1 MAGYTRQSLAQILNG
16 EIVSAPPLNAEFN
29 QILSAFNNSTGHK
42 HDGTAAEGPPIDRI
56 ADLDQNNLIFVDTSA
71 NQINFYVESSAA
83 SVGQISIQDGAIVP
97 FTDNDIDLGS
107 SSFEFKDLYIDGT
120 ANIDTLATSLIVAE
134 AGTAGAPSITT
145 TGDVDNGLYFNA
157 ANQMSYTSGGVA
169 QVTFKDGSIV
179 PVTDNDI
186 DLGASGAEFK
196 DLYIDGTANIDSL
209 VADTVDINGGTIDNT
224 VIGATTP
231 AAATFTNLTVS
242 TGSTIN
248 FSGATVSNGGTF
260 TTVNI
265 SGGSITGITD
275 LAIADGGTG
284 ASTASAARTN
294 LGVALGTNVQA
305 YDAGLQSI
313 SGLTTTADQMI
324 YTTSSDTY
332 ATASLTSAGRA
343 LLDDAD
349 ASAQRTT
356 LGLGTLA
363 TQNANSVAITG
374 GTISGI
380 SNLSDPGTSLQYTF
394 STTTTDSD
402 PGSGLV
408 RLNNATQNAATEIYI
423 DDEDS
428 DGTDVS
434 GVIGLLSGGNNPSSV
449 LGYVTIRKEFAP
461 ENFITMKITTLT
473 SASGYTKLVG
483 TVEASSGATPF
494 SDTDNLYFSIDVSG
508 DKGDPG
514 DLSGPASST
523 DNAVIRW
530 DGTSGKTAQNSS
542 VTIDDSGNV
551 TTAGRI
557 HSTTTGFRFP
567 DNTDQTTAGVIG
579 PASSTDNAVV
589 RWDGTSGG
597 LIQDSSVVIDDS
609 GNVGIGTSSPSSK
622 LQVNG
627 EIVTNSGLPS
637 GDISAPAASF
647 FYDTSNDYA
656 TITSLHNAVAWKP
669 FAIRSAGM
677 IFRTSSD
684 TEAMRIDSSG
694 NVGIGTSS
702 PGSILELASTGPVL
716 TLNDT
721 NGVVGGSQTSR
732 ISFEASGTETGT
744 IGIASGAGFMAVNN
758 KSGSLALLADSN
770 NTSTSSTMT
779 FSVDGTEAARINSSG
794 NVGIGTTSP
803 AYPLDVAGI
812 IRSSST
818 FPSLYLNE
826 TDQAVDEKLWRI
838 SSAGKQFSIQTAND
852 AVSAARSSYSISR
865 GTGTAIGDHVWVSG
879 TTEAMRLTSS
889 GNVGIGTTSPD
900 FPLDVAGRIG
910 ILEGTNGIAFHDGS
924 GSVSGAVRADS
935 GDNLIFA
942 TGSSDTE
949 RMRINSSG
957 NVGIGG
963 TPAEKLDVIAP
974 DNSSI
979 IMARVTRSS
988 KDYGIALENNG
999 STGDSTINAFGSGA
1013 ELIFETASTEQAR
1026 FDANGLRIGT
1036 TAEVVTATGGELVS
1050 LQGTA
1055 TKSPLGVKS
1064 SDVTSIH
1071 SWNTGSSAA
1080 TRYHFIGWNP
1090 AGSQEFHLRRET
1102 DGSIRLASLVA
1113 GLQLDGNS
1121 NGISFKDSV
1130 TFEDNVVSRPIL
1142 KDYAETTVIANTGTT
1157 YTIDLENGNVFNLTL
1172 TGNCTYTFSN
1182 PPASGSAGAFTLI
1195 QNQDGTG
1202 SRTVTWPASV
1212 EWAGGSAPTITST
1225 ASSTDV
1231 FTFITTDGGTT
1242 WYGFTGG
1249 QDFS

>member
-120 ANIDTLATSLIVAE
+120 ANIDTLAASLIVVE

-145 TGDVDNGLYFNA
+145 TGDTDNGLYFNA

-186 DLGASGAEFK
+186 DLGAVGAEFK

-209 VADTVDINGGTIDNT
+209 VADTADINAGTIDNT

-231 AAATFTNLTVS
+231 AAGTFTNLTVS
-242 TGSTIN
+242 TGSTID
-248 FSGATVSNGGTF
+248 FTGATVSNGGTF
-260 TTVNI
+260 TTVTI

-275 LAIADGGTG
+275 LAIDDGGTG
-284 ASTASAARTN
+284 ASTASVARTN
-294 LGVALGTNVQA
+294 LGLAIGTNVQA

-332 ATASLTSAGRA
+332 ATTSLTSAGRA
-343 LLDDAD
+343 LLDDAS

-363 TQNANSVAITG
+363 TQDANNVTITG

-402 PGSGLV
+402 PGSGNV

-428 DGTDVS
+428 DGTNVS
-434 GVIGLLSGGNNPSSV
+434 GVIALLAGGNNPSSV

-514 DLSGPASST
+514 DLSGPGSST
-523 DNAVIRW
+523 DNALVRF
-530 DGTSGKTAQNSS
+530 DGAGGNAVQNSGWILS
-542 VTIDDSGNV
+542 DADALTAGGTLDMDGNALTVDEVTLSGVVSGN
-551 TTAGRI
+551 
-557 HSTTTGFRFP
+557 
-567 DNTDQTTAGVIG
+567 DQEM
-579 PASSTDNAVV
+579 N
-589 RWDGTSGG
+589 
-597 LIQDSSVVIDDS
+597 
-609 GNVGIGTSSPSSK
+609 
-622 LQVNG
+622 
-627 EIVTNSGLPS
+627 
-637 GDISAPAASF
+637 
-647 FYDTSNDYA
+647 
-656 TITSLHNAVAWKP
+656 
-669 FAIRSAGM
+669 
-677 IFRTSSD
+677 
-684 TEAMRIDSSG
+684 
-694 NVGIGTSS
+694 
-702 PGSILELASTGPVL
+702 
-716 TLNDT
+716 
-721 NGVVGGSQTSR
+721 
-732 ISFEASGTETGT
+732 
-744 IGIASGAGFMAVNN
+744 
-758 KSGSLALLADSN
+758 
-770 NTSTSSTMT
+770 
-779 FSVDGTEAARINSSG
+779 
-794 NVGIGTTSP
+794 
-803 AYPLDVAGI
+803 
-812 IRSSST
+812 
-818 FPSLYLNE
+818 
-826 TDQAVDEKLWRI
+826 
-838 SSAGKQFSIQTAND
+838 
-852 AVSAARSSYSISR
+852 
-865 GTGTAIGDHVWVSG
+865 
-879 TTEAMRLTSS
+879 
-889 GNVGIGTTSPD
+889 
-900 FPLDVAGRIG
+900 
-910 ILEGTNGIAFHDGS
+910 
-924 GSVSGAVRADS
+924 
-935 GDNLIFA
+935 
-942 TGSSDTE
+942 
-949 RMRINSSG
+949 
-957 NVGIGG
+957 
-963 TPAEKLDVIAP
+963 
-974 DNSSI
+974 
-979 IMARVTRSS
+979 RV
-988 KDYGIALENNG
+988 K
-999 STGDSTINAFGSGA
+999 
-1013 ELIFETASTEQAR
+1013 
-1026 FDANGLRIGT
+1026 
-1036 TAEVVTATGGELVS
+1036 
-1050 LQGTA
+1050 
-1055 TKSPLGVKS
+1055 
-1064 SDVTSIH
+1064 
-1071 SWNTGSSAA
+1071 
-1080 TRYHFIGWNP
+1080 
-1090 AGSQEFHLRRET
+1090 
-1102 DGSIRLASLVA
+1102 
-1113 GLQLDGNS
+1113 
-1121 NGISFKDSV
+1121 
-1130 TFEDNVVSRPIL
+1130 L
-1142 KDYAETTVIANTGTT
+1142 KDYSETTVIANTGAT
-1157 YTIDLENGNVFNLTL
+1157 YTIDLESGNVFNLTL
-1172 TGNCTYTFSN
+1172 TDNCTYTFSN

-1212 EWAGGSAPTITST
+1212 EWADGSAPTITST

>member
-120 ANIDTLATSLIVAE
+120 ANID
-134 AGTAGAPSITT
+134 
-145 TGDVDNGLYFNA
+145 
-157 ANQMSYTSGGVA
+157 
-169 QVTFKDGSIV
+169 
-179 PVTDNDI
+179 
-186 DLGASGAEFK
+186 
-196 DLYIDGTANIDSL
+196 SL
-209 VADTVDINGGTIDNT
+209 VADTADINAGTIDNT
-224 VIGATTP
+224 IIGATTP

-260 TTVNI
+260 TTVTI

-284 ASTASAARTN
+284 ASTASVARTN
-294 LGVALGTNVQA
+294 LGVAIGTNVQA

-332 ATASLTSAGRA
+332 ATTSLTSAGRA
-343 LLDDAD
+343 LLDDAS

-380 SNLSDPGTSLQYTF
+380 SNISDPGTSLPYTF

-402 PGSGLV
+402 PGSGIV

-423 DDEDS
+423 DDEDN
-428 DGTDVS
+428 DGTNVS
-434 GVIGLLSGGNNPSSV
+434 GVIALLAGGNNPSSV

-514 DLSGPASST
+514 DLSGPGSST
-523 DNAVIRW
+523 DNAVVRW
-530 DGTSGKTAQNSS
+530 DGTSGATTQNSS

-567 DNTDQTTAGVIG
+567 DNTDQITAGVIG
-579 PASSTDNAVV
+579 PASSTDNALV
-589 RWDGTSGG
+589 RFDGAGG
-597 LIQDSSVVIDDS
+597 SAVQ
-609 GNVGIGTSSPSSK
+609 
-622 LQVNG
+622 
-627 EIVTNSGLPS
+627 NSGWILS
-637 GDISAPAASF
+637 DADALTAGGEF
-647 FYDTSNDYA
+647 
-656 TITSLHNAVAWKP
+656 AVE
-669 FAIRSAGM
+669 
-677 IFRTSSD
+677 D
-684 TEAMRIDSSG
+684 
-694 NVGIGTSS
+694 
-702 PGSILELASTGPVL
+702 LE
-716 TLNDT
+716 
-721 NGVVGGSQTSR
+721 
-732 ISFEASGTETGT
+732 
-744 IGIASGAGFMAVNN
+744 
-758 KSGSLALLADSN
+758 
-770 NTSTSSTMT
+770 
-779 FSVDGTEAARINSSG
+779 
-794 NVGIGTTSP
+794 
-803 AYPLDVAGI
+803 
-812 IRSSST
+812 
-818 FPSLYLNE
+818 
-826 TDQAVDEKLWRI
+826 
-838 SSAGKQFSIQTAND
+838 
-852 AVSAARSSYSISR
+852 
-865 GTGTAIGDHVWVSG
+865 
-879 TTEAMRLTSS
+879 
-889 GNVGIGTTSPD
+889 
-900 FPLDVAGRIG
+900 
-910 ILEGTNGIAFHDGS
+910 
-924 GSVSGAVRADS
+924 
-935 GDNLIFA
+935 
-942 TGSSDTE
+942 
-949 RMRINSSG
+949 
-957 NVGIGG
+957 
-963 TPAEKLDVIAP
+963 
-974 DNSSI
+974 
-979 IMARVTRSS
+979 VTRP
-988 KDYGIALENNG
+988 K
-999 STGDSTINAFGSGA
+999 
-1013 ELIFETASTEQAR
+1013 
-1026 FDANGLRIGT
+1026 
-1036 TAEVVTATGGELVS
+1036 
-1050 LQGTA
+1050 
-1055 TKSPLGVKS
+1055 
-1064 SDVTSIH
+1064 
-1071 SWNTGSSAA
+1071 
-1080 TRYHFIGWNP
+1080 
-1090 AGSQEFHLRRET
+1090 
-1102 DGSIRLASLVA
+1102 
-1113 GLQLDGNS
+1113 
-1121 NGISFKDSV
+1121 
-1130 TFEDNVVSRPIL
+1130 L
-1142 KDYAETTVIANTGTT
+1142 KDYSETTVIANTGAT

-1172 TGNCTYTFSN
+1172 TGDCTYTFSN

-1242 WYGFTGG
+1242 WYGFTAG
-1249 QDFS
+1249 QEFS

>member
-29 QILSAFNNSTGHK
+29 QILAAFNNSTGHK

-56 ADLDQNNLIFVDTSA
+56 ADSDQNNLIFVDTSA

-120 ANIDTLATSLIVAE
+120 ANID
-134 AGTAGAPSITT
+134 
-145 TGDVDNGLYFNA
+145 
-157 ANQMSYTSGGVA
+157 
-169 QVTFKDGSIV
+169 
-179 PVTDNDI
+179 
-186 DLGASGAEFK
+186 
-196 DLYIDGTANIDSL
+196 SL
-209 VADTVDINGGTIDNT
+209 VADTADINAGTIDNT
-224 VIGATTP
+224 IIGATTP
-231 AAATFTNLTVS
+231 AAATVTNLTVS

-260 TTVNI
+260 TTVTI

-294 LGVALGTNVQA
+294 LGVAIGTNVQA

-332 ATASLTSAGRA
+332 ATTSLTSAGRA
-343 LLDDAD
+343 LLDDAS

-356 LGLGTLA
+356 LGLGTIA
-363 TQNANSVAITG
+363 TQNANNVTITG

-402 PGSGLV
+402 PGSGNV

-428 DGTDVS
+428 DGTNVS
-434 GVIGLLSGGNNPSSV
+434 GVIALLAGGNNPSSV

-483 TVEASSGATPF
+483 TVEASSGASPF
-494 SDTDNLYFSIDVSG
+494 SDADNLYFSIDVSG

-514 DLSGPASST
+514 DLSGPGSST
-523 DNAVIRW
+523 DNAVVRW
-530 DGTSGKTAQNSS
+530 DGTSGSTTQNSS

-579 PASSTDNAVV
+579 PASSTDNALV
-589 RWDGTSGG
+589 RFDGTGGSTVQNSGWTLSDVDALTAG
-597 LIQDSSVVIDDS
+597 GAFDMNGNTLTVDAVTLSGVVS
-609 GNVGIGTSSPSSK
+609 GND
-622 LQVNG
+622 QEVN
-627 EIVTNSGLPS
+627 
-637 GDISAPAASF
+637 
-647 FYDTSNDYA
+647 
-656 TITSLHNAVAWKP
+656 
-669 FAIRSAGM
+669 
-677 IFRTSSD
+677 
-684 TEAMRIDSSG
+684 
-694 NVGIGTSS
+694 
-702 PGSILELASTGPVL
+702 
-716 TLNDT
+716 
-721 NGVVGGSQTSR
+721 
-732 ISFEASGTETGT
+732 
-744 IGIASGAGFMAVNN
+744 
-758 KSGSLALLADSN
+758 
-770 NTSTSSTMT
+770 
-779 FSVDGTEAARINSSG
+779 
-794 NVGIGTTSP
+794 
-803 AYPLDVAGI
+803 
-812 IRSSST
+812 
-818 FPSLYLNE
+818 
-826 TDQAVDEKLWRI
+826 
-838 SSAGKQFSIQTAND
+838 
-852 AVSAARSSYSISR
+852 
-865 GTGTAIGDHVWVSG
+865 
-879 TTEAMRLTSS
+879 
-889 GNVGIGTTSPD
+889 
-900 FPLDVAGRIG
+900 
-910 ILEGTNGIAFHDGS
+910 
-924 GSVSGAVRADS
+924 
-935 GDNLIFA
+935 
-942 TGSSDTE
+942 
-949 RMRINSSG
+949 
-957 NVGIGG
+957 
-963 TPAEKLDVIAP
+963 
-974 DNSSI
+974 
-979 IMARVTRSS
+979 RV
-988 KDYGIALENNG
+988 K
-999 STGDSTINAFGSGA
+999 
-1013 ELIFETASTEQAR
+1013 
-1026 FDANGLRIGT
+1026 
-1036 TAEVVTATGGELVS
+1036 
-1050 LQGTA
+1050 
-1055 TKSPLGVKS
+1055 
-1064 SDVTSIH
+1064 
-1071 SWNTGSSAA
+1071 
-1080 TRYHFIGWNP
+1080 
-1090 AGSQEFHLRRET
+1090 
-1102 DGSIRLASLVA
+1102 
-1113 GLQLDGNS
+1113 
-1121 NGISFKDSV
+1121 
-1130 TFEDNVVSRPIL
+1130 L
-1142 KDYAETTVIANTGTT
+1142 KDYSETAVVANTGTT

-1242 WYGFTGG
+1242 WYGFTAG
-1249 QDFS
+1249 QEFS

>member
-42 HDGTAAEGPPIDRI
+42 HDGTTAEGPPIDRI

-120 ANIDTLATSLIVAE
+120 ANID
-134 AGTAGAPSITT
+134 
-145 TGDVDNGLYFNA
+145 
-157 ANQMSYTSGGVA
+157 
-169 QVTFKDGSIV
+169 
-179 PVTDNDI
+179 
-186 DLGASGAEFK
+186 
-196 DLYIDGTANIDSL
+196 SL
-209 VADTVDINGGTIDNT
+209 VADTADINAGTIDNT
-224 VIGATTP
+224 IIGATTP
-231 AAATFTNLTVS
+231 AAATVTNLTVS

-260 TTVNI
+260 TTVTI

-284 ASTASAARTN
+284 ASTASVARTN
-294 LGVALGTNVQA
+294 LGVAIGTNVQA

-332 ATASLTSAGRA
+332 ATTSLTSAGRA
-343 LLDDAD
+343 LLDDAS

-380 SNLSDPGTSLQYTF
+380 SNISDPGTSLPYTF

-402 PGSGLV
+402 PGSGIV

-423 DDEDS
+423 DDEDN
-428 DGTDVS
+428 DGTNVS
-434 GVIGLLSGGNNPSSV
+434 GVIALLAGGNNPSSV

-514 DLSGPASST
+514 DLSGPGSST
-523 DNAVIRW
+523 DNAVVRW
-530 DGTSGKTAQNSS
+530 DGTSGATTQNSS

-567 DNTDQTTAGVIG
+567 DNTDQITAGVIG
-579 PASSTDNAVV
+579 PASSTDNALV
-589 RWDGTSGG
+589 RFDGAGG
-597 LIQDSSVVIDDS
+597 SAVQ
-609 GNVGIGTSSPSSK
+609 
-622 LQVNG
+622 
-627 EIVTNSGLPS
+627 NSG
-637 GDISAPAASF
+637 
-647 FYDTSNDYA
+647 
-656 TITSLHNAVAWKP
+656 W
-669 FAIRSAGM
+669 
-677 IFRTSSD
+677 
-684 TEAMRIDSSG
+684 
-694 NVGIGTSS
+694 
-702 PGSILELASTGPVL
+702 IL
-716 TLNDT
+716 
-721 NGVVGGSQTSR
+721 
-732 ISFEASGTETGT
+732 
-744 IGIASGAGFMAVNN
+744 
-758 KSGSLALLADSN
+758 
-770 NTSTSSTMT
+770 
-779 FSVDGTEAARINSSG
+779 
-794 NVGIGTTSP
+794 
-803 AYPLDVAGI
+803 
-812 IRSSST
+812 
-818 FPSLYLNE
+818 
-826 TDQAVDEKLWRI
+826 
-838 SSAGKQFSIQTAND
+838 SSADALTAGGEF
-852 AVSAARSSYSISR
+852 AVE
-865 GTGTAIGDHVWVSG
+865 D
-879 TTEAMRLTSS
+879 
-889 GNVGIGTTSPD
+889 
-900 FPLDVAGRIG
+900 
-910 ILEGTNGIAFHDGS
+910 LE
-924 GSVSGAVRADS
+924 
-935 GDNLIFA
+935 
-942 TGSSDTE
+942 
-949 RMRINSSG
+949 
-957 NVGIGG
+957 
-963 TPAEKLDVIAP
+963 
-974 DNSSI
+974 
-979 IMARVTRSS
+979 VTRP
-988 KDYGIALENNG
+988 K
-999 STGDSTINAFGSGA
+999 
-1013 ELIFETASTEQAR
+1013 
-1026 FDANGLRIGT
+1026 
-1036 TAEVVTATGGELVS
+1036 
-1050 LQGTA
+1050 
-1055 TKSPLGVKS
+1055 
-1064 SDVTSIH
+1064 
-1071 SWNTGSSAA
+1071 
-1080 TRYHFIGWNP
+1080 
-1090 AGSQEFHLRRET
+1090 
-1102 DGSIRLASLVA
+1102 
-1113 GLQLDGNS
+1113 
-1121 NGISFKDSV
+1121 
-1130 TFEDNVVSRPIL
+1130 L
-1142 KDYAETTVIANTGTT
+1142 KDYSETTVIANTGAT

-1172 TGNCTYTFSN
+1172 TGDCTYTFSN

-1242 WYGFTGG
+1242 WYGFTAG
-1249 QDFS
+1249 QEFS

>member
-29 QILSAFNNSTGHK
+29 QILAAFNNSTGHK

-71 NQINFYVESSAA
+71 NQINFYIESSADA
-83 SVGQISIQDGAIVP
+83 VGQISIQDGAIVP

-120 ANIDTLATSLIVAE
+120 ANIDTLAASLIVVE
-134 AGTAGAPSITT
+134 AGTASAASITT
-145 TGDVDNGLYFNA
+145 TGDTDNGLYFNA

-186 DLGASGAEFK
+186 DLGAVGAEFK

-209 VADTVDINGGTIDNT
+209 VADTADINAGTIDNT

-231 AAATFTNLTVS
+231 AAGTFTNLTVS
-242 TGSTIN
+242 TGSTID
-248 FSGATVSNGGTF
+248 FTGATVSNGGTF

-284 ASTASAARTN
+284 ASTASVARTN
-294 LGVALGTNVQA
+294 LGLAIGTNVQA

-343 LLDDAD
+343 LLDDAN

-483 TVEASSGATPF
+483 TVEASSGASPF

-514 DLSGPASST
+514 DISGP
-523 DNAVIRW
+523 
-530 DGTSGKTAQNSS
+530 G
-542 VTIDDSGNV
+542 
-551 TTAGRI
+551 
-557 HSTTTGFRFP
+557 
-567 DNTDQTTAGVIG
+567 
-579 PASSTDNAVV
+579 SSTDNAVV

-597 LIQDSSVVIDDS
+597 LIQDSSVIVDDS
-609 GNVGIGTSSPSSK
+609 GNVGIGT
-622 LQVNG
+622 
-627 EIVTNSGLPS
+627 T
-637 GDISAPAASF
+637 
-647 FYDTSNDYA
+647 
-656 TITSLHNAVAWKP
+656 
-669 FAIRSAGM
+669 
-677 IFRTSSD
+677 
-684 TEAMRIDSSG
+684 
-694 NVGIGTSS
+694 S

-744 IGIASGAGFMAVNN
+744 IGIASGAGFMSVNN

-779 FSVDGTEAARINSSG
+779 FSVDGSEAVRITSGGTLAVGTTAGLTSELIHAKASSGTISTLYNNGATGDVLRLYHENTAVTAFSIWGAGAQKSFISSPVSSNGLILGYGDTEAARIDSSGRFLLGTTSGSNLLTVAGTASISGALTASGGGALTGTWSDLGTVTTIDINGGTIDGVVIGTSSAAAATVTTLSAGGAAVYPGVITAIGAAGEVVAGNTTGSLATFSNAGNAAISLHGATANSATVYFGTTGAGGNTVGRLAYDFSVGAMAFYTANTERARIDSSG
-794 NVGIGTTSP
+794 NLLIGTT
-803 AYPLDVAGI
+803 VAGA
-812 IRSSST
+812 S
-818 FPSLYLNE
+818 
-826 TDQAVDEKLWRI
+826 KLVV
-838 SSAGKQFSIQTAND
+838 ADDSIQINTAKTP
-852 AVSAARSSYSISR
+852 ASAA
-865 GTGTAIGDHVWVSG
+865 A
-879 TTEAMRLTSS
+879 
-889 GNVGIGTTSPD
+889 
-900 FPLDVAGRIG
+900 
-910 ILEGTNGIAFHDGS
+910 
-924 GSVSGAVRADS
+924 
-935 GDNLIFA
+935 
-942 TGSSDTE
+942 
-949 RMRINSSG
+949 
-957 NVGIGG
+957 
-963 TPAEKLDVIAP
+963 
-974 DNSSI
+974 
-979 IMARVTRSS
+979 
-988 KDYGIALENNG
+988 
-999 STGDSTINAFGSGA
+999 
-1013 ELIFETASTEQAR
+1013 
-1026 FDANGLRIGT
+1026 
-1036 TAEVVTATGGELVS
+1036 
-1050 LQGTA
+1050 
-1055 TKSPLGVKS
+1055 
-1064 SDVTSIH
+1064 
-1071 SWNTGSSAA
+1071 
-1080 TRYHFIGWNP
+1080 
-1090 AGSQEFHLRRET
+1090 
-1102 DGSIRLASLVA
+1102 
-1113 GLQLDGNS
+1113 
-1121 NGISFKDSV
+1121 
-1130 TFEDNVVSRPIL
+1130 
-1142 KDYAETTVIANTGTT
+1142 TGTT
-1157 YTIDLENGNVFNLTL
+1157 GEFAWDASYFYI
-1172 TGNCTYTFSN
+1172 CTATN
-1182 PPASGSAGAFTLI
+1182 
-1195 QNQDGTG
+1195 
-1202 SRTVTWPASV
+1202 TWRRVAH
-1212 EWAGGSAPTITST
+1212 A
-1225 ASSTDV
+1225 
-1231 FTFITTDGGTT
+1231 T
-1242 WYGFTGG
+1242 W
-1249 QDFS
+1249 

>member
-29 QILSAFNNSTGHK
+29 QILAAFNNSTGHK

-71 NQINFYVESSAA
+71 NQINFYIESSADA
-83 SVGQISIQDGAIVP
+83 VGQISIQDGAIVP

-120 ANIDTLATSLIVAE
+120 ANIDTLAASLIVVE
-134 AGTAGAPSITT
+134 AGTASAASITT
-145 TGDVDNGLYFNA
+145 TGDTDNGLYFNA

-186 DLGASGAEFK
+186 DLGAVGAEFK

-209 VADTVDINGGTIDNT
+209 VADTADINAGTIDNT

-231 AAATFTNLTVS
+231 AAGTFTNLTVS
-242 TGSTIN
+242 TGSTID
-248 FSGATVSNGGTF
+248 FTGATVSNGGTF

-284 ASTASAARTN
+284 ASTASVARTN
-294 LGVALGTNVQA
+294 LGLAIGTNVQA

-356 LGLGTLA
+356 LGLGTIA
-363 TQNANSVAITG
+363 TQNANNVTITG

-483 TVEASSGATPF
+483 TVEASSGASPF

-514 DLSGPASST
+514 DISGP
-523 DNAVIRW
+523 
-530 DGTSGKTAQNSS
+530 G
-542 VTIDDSGNV
+542 
-551 TTAGRI
+551 
-557 HSTTTGFRFP
+557 
-567 DNTDQTTAGVIG
+567 
-579 PASSTDNAVV
+579 SSTDNAVV

-609 GNVGIGTSSPSSK
+609 GNVGIGT
-622 LQVNG
+622 
-627 EIVTNSGLPS
+627 T
-637 GDISAPAASF
+637 
-647 FYDTSNDYA
+647 
-656 TITSLHNAVAWKP
+656 
-669 FAIRSAGM
+669 
-677 IFRTSSD
+677 
-684 TEAMRIDSSG
+684 
-694 NVGIGTSS
+694 S

-744 IGIASGAGFMAVNN
+744 IGIASGAGFMSVNN

-779 FSVDGTEAARINSSG
+779 FSVDGSEAVRITSGGTLAVGTTAGLTSELIHAKASSGTISTLYNNGATGDVLRLYHENTAVTAFSIWGAGAQKGFISSPVSSNGLILGYGGTEAARIDSSGRFLLGTTSGSNLLTVAGTASISGALTASGGGALTGTWSDLGTVTTIDINGGTIDGVVIGTSAAAAATVTTLSAGGAAVYPGVITAIGAAGEVVAGNTTGSLATFSNAGNAAISLHGAAANSATVYFGTTGAGGNTAGRLAYDFSVGAMAFYTANTERARIDSSG
-794 NVGIGTTSP
+794 NLLIGTT
-803 AYPLDVAGI
+803 VAGA
-812 IRSSST
+812 S
-818 FPSLYLNE
+818 
-826 TDQAVDEKLWRI
+826 KLVV
-838 SSAGKQFSIQTAND
+838 ADDSIQINTAKTP
-852 AVSAARSSYSISR
+852 ASAA
-865 GTGTAIGDHVWVSG
+865 A
-879 TTEAMRLTSS
+879 
-889 GNVGIGTTSPD
+889 
-900 FPLDVAGRIG
+900 
-910 ILEGTNGIAFHDGS
+910 
-924 GSVSGAVRADS
+924 
-935 GDNLIFA
+935 
-942 TGSSDTE
+942 
-949 RMRINSSG
+949 
-957 NVGIGG
+957 
-963 TPAEKLDVIAP
+963 
-974 DNSSI
+974 
-979 IMARVTRSS
+979 
-988 KDYGIALENNG
+988 
-999 STGDSTINAFGSGA
+999 
-1013 ELIFETASTEQAR
+1013 
-1026 FDANGLRIGT
+1026 
-1036 TAEVVTATGGELVS
+1036 
-1050 LQGTA
+1050 
-1055 TKSPLGVKS
+1055 
-1064 SDVTSIH
+1064 
-1071 SWNTGSSAA
+1071 
-1080 TRYHFIGWNP
+1080 
-1090 AGSQEFHLRRET
+1090 
-1102 DGSIRLASLVA
+1102 
-1113 GLQLDGNS
+1113 
-1121 NGISFKDSV
+1121 
-1130 TFEDNVVSRPIL
+1130 
-1142 KDYAETTVIANTGTT
+1142 TGTT
-1157 YTIDLENGNVFNLTL
+1157 GEFAWDASYFYI
-1172 TGNCTYTFSN
+1172 CTATN
-1182 PPASGSAGAFTLI
+1182 
-1195 QNQDGTG
+1195 
-1202 SRTVTWPASV
+1202 TWRRVAH
-1212 EWAGGSAPTITST
+1212 A
-1225 ASSTDV
+1225 
-1231 FTFITTDGGTT
+1231 T
-1242 WYGFTGG
+1242 W
-1249 QDFS
+1249 

>member
-29 QILSAFNNSTGHK
+29 QILAAFNNSTGHK
-42 HDGTAAEGPPIDRI
+42 HDGTAAEGPLIDRI
-56 ADLDQNNLIFVDTSA
+56 ADSDQNNLIFVDTSA

-120 ANIDTLATSLIVAE
+120 ANID
-134 AGTAGAPSITT
+134 
-145 TGDVDNGLYFNA
+145 
-157 ANQMSYTSGGVA
+157 
-169 QVTFKDGSIV
+169 
-179 PVTDNDI
+179 
-186 DLGASGAEFK
+186 
-196 DLYIDGTANIDSL
+196 SL
-209 VADTVDINGGTIDNT
+209 VADTADINAGTIDNT

-260 TTVNI
+260 TTVTI
-265 SGGSITGITD
+265 SGGTITGITD

-284 ASTASAARTN
+284 ASTASVARTN
-294 LGVALGTNVQA
+294 LGVAIGTNVQA

-332 ATASLTSAGRA
+332 ATTSLTSAGRA
-343 LLDDAD
+343 LLDDAS

-363 TQNANSVAITG
+363 TQDANSVAITG

-380 SNLSDPGTSLQYTF
+380 SNISDPGTSLPYTF

-402 PGSGLV
+402 PGSGIV

-423 DDEDS
+423 DDEDN
-428 DGTDVS
+428 DGTNVS
-434 GVIGLLSGGNNPSSV
+434 GVIALLAGGNNPSSV

-514 DLSGPASST
+514 DLL
-523 DNAVIRW
+523 
-530 DGTSGKTAQNSS
+530 
-542 VTIDDSGNV
+542 
-551 TTAGRI
+551 
-557 HSTTTGFRFP
+557 
-567 DNTDQTTAGVIG
+567 G

-589 RWDGTSGG
+589 RWDGTSGS
-597 LIQDSSVVIDDS
+597 LVQNSSVVIDDS
-609 GNVGIGTSSPSSK
+609 GNVGIGT
-622 LQVNG
+622 
-627 EIVTNSGLPS
+627 T
-637 GDISAPAASF
+637 
-647 FYDTSNDYA
+647 
-656 TITSLHNAVAWKP
+656 
-669 FAIRSAGM
+669 
-677 IFRTSSD
+677 
-684 TEAMRIDSSG
+684 
-694 NVGIGTSS
+694 S

-770 NTSTSSTMT
+770 NTSTSSAMT
-779 FSVDGTEAARINSSG
+779 FSVDGSEAARFDSSG
-794 NVGIGTTSP
+794 NFGIGTSTPS
-803 AYPLDVAGI
+803 ALLDVDGTT
-812 IRSSST
+812 R
-818 FPSLYLNE
+818 L
-826 TDQAVDEKLWRI
+826 
-838 SSAGKQFSIQTAND
+838 GG
-852 AVSAARSSYSISR
+852 AVS
-865 GTGTAIGDHVWVSG
+865 V
-879 TTEAMRLTSS
+879 E
-889 GNVGIGTTSPD
+889 
-900 FPLDVAGRIG
+900 
-910 ILEGTNGIAFHDGS
+910 
-924 GSVSGAVRADS
+924 
-935 GDNLIFA
+935 DN
-942 TGSSDTE
+942 E
-949 RMRINSSG
+949 
-957 NVGIGG
+957 
-963 TPAEKLDVIAP
+963 
-974 DNSSI
+974 
-979 IMARVTRSS
+979 VTRP
-988 KDYGIALENNG
+988 K
-999 STGDSTINAFGSGA
+999 
-1013 ELIFETASTEQAR
+1013 
-1026 FDANGLRIGT
+1026 
-1036 TAEVVTATGGELVS
+1036 
-1050 LQGTA
+1050 
-1055 TKSPLGVKS
+1055 
-1064 SDVTSIH
+1064 
-1071 SWNTGSSAA
+1071 
-1080 TRYHFIGWNP
+1080 
-1090 AGSQEFHLRRET
+1090 
-1102 DGSIRLASLVA
+1102 
-1113 GLQLDGNS
+1113 
-1121 NGISFKDSV
+1121 
-1130 TFEDNVVSRPIL
+1130 L
-1142 KDYAETTVIANTGTT
+1142 KDYSETTVIANTGAT

-1172 TGNCTYTFSN
+1172 TGDCTYTFSN

-1242 WYGFTGG
+1242 WYGFTAG
-1249 QDFS
+1249 QEFS